1 MNKDVIKKQEEDSR
15 YIIGRGFSSPVIYY
29 FPSRTVVFAIQLCDH
44 RGVPILKLQPVQ
56 VRCALKDSLE
66 INRVISKT
74 KFLSKAYIEKGIL
87 IYHLDIKV
95 ASYQDVL
102 VDSKK
107 INQKDYTKD
116 IFLDYLNKAPFK
128 DLCSEFNLEELRNKV
143 RNKIMGEIDEEWCK
157 LDHFIAN
164 SLSETEDKNND

>member
-1 MNKDVIKKQEEDSR
+1 MEENSLNKHT
-15 YIIGRGFSSPVIYY
+15 YILGRGFSEPVIYY
-29 FPSRTVVFAIQLCDH
+29 YPSHIVVFVIQLCDH
-44 RGVPILKLQPVQ
+44 KGVPILRLQPV
-56 VRCALKDSLE
+56 RIHCILKDSLE

-74 KFLSKAYIEKGIL
+74 KFLSKAYMEKGIL

-102 VDSKK
+102 VGSKK

-143 RNKIMGEIDEEWCK
+143 KNKIIGEIDEEWCK
-157 LDHFIAN
+157 LDYIIADA
-164 SLSETEDKNND
+164 LSKEDDSNL

>member
-1 MNKDVIKKQEEDSR
+1 MEEYNLNKHT
-15 YIIGRGFSSPVIYY
+15 YILGRGFSEPMVHY
-29 FPSRTVVFAIQLCDH
+29 FPSLTVVFAIQLCDY
-44 RGVPILKLQPVQ
+44 RGVPMLKLQRVQ
-56 VRCALKDSLE
+56 IHCALKDSLE

-87 IYHLDIKV
+87 IYYLDIKV

-102 VDSKK
+102 VGSKK

-143 RNKIMGEIDEEWCK
+143 KNKIMGEIDEEWCK
-157 LDHFIAN
+157 LDYIIAN
-164 SLSETEDKNND
+164 LLGGIEDKNND

>member
-1 MNKDVIKKQEEDSR
+1 MEENSLNKHT
-15 YIIGRGFSSPVIYY
+15 YILGRGFSEPMVHY
-29 FPSRTVVFAIQLCDH
+29 FPSLTVVFVIQLCDH
-44 RGVPILKLQPVQ
+44 KRVPILKLQPVQ
-56 VRCALKDSLE
+56 IHCTLKDSLE

-102 VDSKK
+102 VGSKK

-116 IFLDYLNKAPFK
+116 AFLDYLNKAPFK
-128 DLCSEFNLEELRNKV
+128 GLRSEFNLEELRNKV
-143 RNKIMGEIDEEWCK
+143 KDKTKQEMDEEWCK
-157 LDHFIAN
+157 LDHLIAN
-164 SLSETEDKNND
+164 LLSEMGDKNND

>member
-1 MNKDVIKKQEEDSR
+1 MEEYNLNKHINKL
-15 YIIGRGFSSPVIYY
+15 GRGFSSPVIYY
-29 FPSRTVVFAIQLCDH
+29 YPSHIVVFVIQLCDH
-44 RGVPILKLQPVQ
+44 KGVPILRLQPV
-56 VRCALKDSLE
+56 RIHCILKDSLE
-66 INRVISKT
+66 IGRVISKT

-116 IFLDYLNKAPFK
+116 ILLGYLNTSLFK
-128 DLCSEFNLEELRNKV
+128 DLHLEFNLEELRNKV
-143 RNKIMGEIDEEWCK
+143 RNKIMAKIDEEWCK
-157 LDHFIAN
+157 LDYIIADA
-164 SLSETEDKNND
+164 LSNEDELKLKIK

>member
-1 MNKDVIKKQEEDSR
+1 MEKNSLNKHTHIL
-15 YIIGRGFSSPVIYY
+15 GRGFSEPMVQY
-29 FPSRTVVFAIQLCDH
+29 FPSLTVIFVIQLCDH
-44 RGVPILKLQPVQ
+44 KRVPILKLQPVQ
-56 VRCALKDSLE
+56 IHCTLKDSLE

-102 VDSKK
+102 VGSKK

-128 DLCSEFNLEELRNKV
+128 DLCSKFNLEELRNKV
-143 RNKIMGEIDEEWCK
+143 RDKINAEIDEEWCK
-157 LDHFIAN
+157 LDHIIADALSKEDN
-164 SLSETEDKNND
+164 SNLQDFK

>member
-1 MNKDVIKKQEEDSR
+1 MEEYNLNKHINKL
-15 YIIGRGFSSPVIYY
+15 GRGFSSPVIYY

-44 RGVPILKLQPVQ
+44 KGVPILKLQPVQ

-87 IYHLDIKV
+87 TYHLDIKV

-102 VDSKK
+102 ADGKK

-116 IFLDYLNKAPFK
+116 ILLDYLNISLFK
-128 DLCSEFNLEELRNKV
+128 DLYLEFNLERLRNKV
-143 RNKIMGEIDEEWCK
+143 KDKIKQEIDEEWCK
-157 LDHFIAN
+157 LDYVIADA
-164 SLSETEDKNND
+164 LSKEDDSNLQDFK

>member
-1 MNKDVIKKQEEDSR
+1 MKEDSLSKHTNKL
-15 YIIGRGFSSPVIYY
+15 GRGFSSPVIYY
-29 FPSRTVVFAIQLCDH
+29 YPSHIVVFVIQLCDH
-44 RGVPILKLQPVQ
+44 KGVPILRLQPV
-56 VRCALKDSLE
+56 RIHCILKDSLE

-102 VDSKK
+102 ADCKK

-116 IFLDYLNKAPFK
+116 AFLDYFNKAPFK
-128 DLCSEFNLEELRNKV
+128 DLHSEFNLEELRNKV
-143 RNKIMGEIDEEWCK
+143 KNKIMGEIDEEWCK
-157 LDHFIAN
+157 LDYIIAN
-164 SLSETEDKNND
+164 SLSGIEDKNND

>member
-1 MNKDVIKKQEEDSR
+1 MKEDSLSKHTNKL
-15 YIIGRGFSSPVIYY
+15 GRGFSSPVIYY
-29 FPSRTVVFAIQLCDH
+29 YPSHIVVFVIQLCDH
-44 RGVPILKLQPVQ
+44 KGVPILRLQPVRIHC
-56 VRCALKDSLE
+56 VLKDSLE

-102 VDSKK
+102 ADCKK

-116 IFLDYLNKAPFK
+116 AFLDYFNKAPFK
-128 DLCSEFNLEELRNKV
+128 DLHSEFNLEELRNKV
-143 RNKIMGEIDEEWCK
+143 KNKIMGEIDEEWCK
-157 LDHFIAN
+157 LDYIIAN
-164 SLSETEDKNND
+164 SLSGIEDKNND

>member
-1 MNKDVIKKQEEDSR
+1 MEEYNLNKHVNKL
-15 YIIGRGFSSPVIYY
+15 GRGFSSPMIYY
-29 FPSRTVVFAIQLCDH
+29 FPSRTVIFVIQLCDH
-44 RGVPILKLQPVQ
+44 KRVPILKLQPVQ
-56 VRCALKDSLE
+56 IHCTLKDSLE
-66 INRVISKT
+66 INRVVSKT

-102 VDSKK
+102 VGSKK

-143 RNKIMGEIDEEWCK
+143 KNKIMGEIDEEWCK
-157 LDHFIAN
+157 LDYVIADA
-164 SLSETEDKNND
+164 LSKEDDSNP

>member
-1 MNKDVIKKQEEDSR
+1 MEEYNLNKYTDKL
-15 YIIGRGFSSPVIYY
+15 GRGFSSPVIYY
-29 FPSRTVVFAIQLCDH
+29 YPSHIVVFVIQLCDH
-44 RGVPILKLQPVQ
+44 KGVPILRLQPV
-56 VRCALKDSLE
+56 RIHCALKDSLE

-102 VDSKK
+102 VGSKK

-116 IFLDYLNKAPFK
+116 IFLDYLNRAPFK

-143 RNKIMGEIDEEWCK
+143 KNKIMGEIDEEWCK

-164 SLSETEDKNND
+164 LLSETEDKNND

>member
-1 MNKDVIKKQEEDSR
+1 MEEYSLNKHINKL
-15 YIIGRGFSSPVIYY
+15 GRGFLSPVIYY
-29 FPSRTVVFAIQLCDH
+29 YPSRIVVFVIQLCDH
-44 RGVPILKLQPVQ
+44 KGVPILRLQPV
-56 VRCALKDSLE
+56 RIHCILKDSLE

-116 IFLDYLNKAPFK
+116 ILLDYLNISLFK
-128 DLCSEFNLEELRNKV
+128 DLHLEFNLEKLKNKV
-143 RNKIMGEIDEEWCK
+143 KDKIKQEIDEEWCK
-157 LDHFIAN
+157 LDYIIADA
-164 SLSETEDKNND
+164 LSKKDDSNP

>member
-1 MNKDVIKKQEEDSR
+1 MEEYNLNKHINKL
-15 YIIGRGFSSPVIYY
+15 GRGFSSPVIYY
-29 FPSRTVVFAIQLCDH
+29 YPSHIVVFVIQLCDH
-44 RGVPILKLQPVQ
+44 KGVPILRLQPV
-56 VRCALKDSLE
+56 RIHCILKDSLE

-116 IFLDYLNKAPFK
+116 ILLGYLNTSLFK
-128 DLCSEFNLEELRNKV
+128 DLHLEFNLEELRNKV
-143 RNKIMGEIDEEWCK
+143 RNKIMGEMDEEWCK
-157 LDHFIAN
+157 LDYIIADA
-164 SLSETEDKNND
+164 LSNEDELKLKIK

>member
-1 MNKDVIKKQEEDSR
+1 MEENSLNKYTNKL
-15 YIIGRGFSSPVIYY
+15 GRGFSKPIIQF
-29 FPSRTVVFAIQLCDH
+29 FPWLSVVFVIQLCDH
-44 RGVPILKLQPVQ
+44 KGVPILKLQPVQ
-56 VRCALKDSLE
+56 IHCALKDSLE

-143 RNKIMGEIDEEWCK
+143 KNKIMGEIDEEWCK
-157 LDHFIAN
+157 LDYVIAN
-164 SLSETEDKNND
+164 SLSGIEDKNND

>member
-1 MNKDVIKKQEEDSR
+1 MEKNSLNKHT
-15 YIIGRGFSSPVIYY
+15 YILGRGFSEPIVYY
-29 FPSRTVVFAIQLCDH
+29 FPSLSVVFAIQLCDH
-44 RGVPILKLQPVQ
+44 RGVPMLKLQRVQ
-56 VRCALKDSLE
+56 IHCALKDSLE

-102 VDSKK
+102 VSSKK

-143 RNKIMGEIDEEWCK
+143 RDKINAEIDEEWCK
-157 LDHFIAN
+157 LDYIIAN
-164 SLSETEDKNND
+164 ALSKEDDSNL

>member
-1 MNKDVIKKQEEDSR
+1 MKENSLNKHT
-15 YIIGRGFSSPVIYY
+15 YILGRGFSEPIVHY
-29 FPSRTVVFAIQLCDH
+29 FPSLTVVFVLQLCDH
-44 RGVPILKLQPVQ
+44 KRVPILKLQPIQ
-56 VRCALKDSLE
+56 IHCTLKDSLE

-87 IYHLDIKV
+87 IYYLDIKV

-102 VDSKK
+102 VGSKK

-143 RNKIMGEIDEEWCK
+143 RDKINAEIDEEWCK
-157 LDHFIAN
+157 LDHLIAN
-164 SLSETEDKNND
+164 LLSEMEDKNND

>member
-1 MNKDVIKKQEEDSR
+1 MEENSLNKHTDKL
-15 YIIGRGFSSPVIYY
+15 GRGFSSPVIYY
-29 FPSRTVVFAIQLCDH
+29 YPSHIVVFVIQLCDH
-44 RGVPILKLQPVQ
+44 KGVPILRLQPV
-56 VRCALKDSLE
+56 RIHCTLKDSLE

-102 VDSKK
+102 VGSKK

-128 DLCSEFNLEELRNKV
+128 NLCSEFNLEELRNKV
-143 RNKIMGEIDEEWCK
+143 RDKINAEIDEEWCK
-157 LDHFIAN
+157 LDHIIADALSKEDN
-164 SLSETEDKNND
+164 SNLQDFK

>member
-1 MNKDVIKKQEEDSR
+1 MKEDSLSKHTNKL
-15 YIIGRGFSSPVIYY
+15 GRGFSSPVIYY
-29 FPSRTVVFAIQLCDH
+29 YPSHIVVFVIQLCDH
-44 RGVPILKLQPVQ
+44 KGVPILRLQPV
-56 VRCALKDSLE
+56 RIHCILKDSLE
-66 INRVISKT
+66 IGRVISKT

-116 IFLDYLNKAPFK
+116 ILLGYLNTSLFK
-128 DLCSEFNLEELRNKV
+128 DLHLEFNLEELRNKV
-143 RNKIMGEIDEEWCK
+143 RNKIMGEMDEEWCK
-157 LDHFIAN
+157 LDYIIADA
-164 SLSETEDKNND
+164 LSNEDELKLKIK